1 MNLNLNFPQAT
12 VISTLIVTTG
22 ITGGLLNLKDSPS
35 NSKNYATVNYDGGYA
50 KIGVIYDENVYSQ
63 AKVIYLG
70 EKECD
75 GDFAKVKAC
84 LLETVPNN
92 KTAKTTELLAGVSIE
107 AVTGVEWS
115 GSRKSFRLETDSIS
129 LKSTKE
135 EELNVAAVISK
146 FDEMLD
152 ETKRNRK
159 KTSRSSI
166 SLGKNPDP
174 GSSNEWTNF
183 FGQVLDL
190 SKDYLPY

>member
-92 KTAKTTELLAGVSIE
+92 KTAKTYS
-107 AVTGVEWS
+107 
-115 GSRKSFRLETDSIS
+115 
-129 LKSTKE
+129 
-135 EELNVAAVISK
+135 
-146 FDEMLD
+146 
-152 ETKRNRK
+152 
-159 KTSRSSI
+159 
-166 SLGKNPDP
+166 
-174 GSSNEWTNF
+174 
-183 FGQVLDL
+183 
-190 SKDYLPY
+190 